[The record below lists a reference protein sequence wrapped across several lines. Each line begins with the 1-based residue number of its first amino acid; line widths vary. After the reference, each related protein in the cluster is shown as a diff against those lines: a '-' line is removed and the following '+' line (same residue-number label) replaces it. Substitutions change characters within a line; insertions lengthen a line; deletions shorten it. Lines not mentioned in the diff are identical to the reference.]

1 MASDNQKDNL
11 IKFGRH
17 LQALRKSKNLSLR
30 KLAAKCDIEHSD
42 IVRYENGEINMTFHT
57 LIELSTG
64 LEIPLKELMD
74 F

>member
-1 MASDNQKDNL
+1 MASDTQKENL
-11 IKFGRH
+11 TKFGRH
-17 LQALRKSKNLSLR
+17 LQALRKSKKLSLR

-42 IVRYENGEINMTFHT
+42 IVRYERGEINMTFHT
-57 LIELSTG
+57 LMELSTG